1 MYNRYYGNSGRVER
15 VGEHPRPAEPG
26 PPKAA
31 PPPVRPAPRRPRPPR
46 GMPGP
51 LRALE
56 RFLPGEREPL
66 ESDDLILLLILYLMY
81 RESGDTEL
89 LLILGGLLIL

>member
-15 VGEHPRPAEPG
+15 VGERPRPAEPG

-31 PPPVRPAPRRPRPPR
+31 SPPVRPAPRRPPPPR

>member
-1 MYNRYYGNSGRVER
+1 
-15 VGEHPRPAEPG
+15 
-26 PPKAA
+26 
-31 PPPVRPAPRRPRPPR
+31 
-46 GMPGP
+46 MPGP